1 MKKTICII
9 AALLVIG
16 ANLFAIGFGYHI
28 IEAKAEMEFASGIFP
43 IALNYQFN
51 FPMPDFIPGSSTL
64 LTFRLDNGLDFRTLK
79 QNPYD
84 GSFYS
89 EVDPSLDLDY
99 MTVYDEFNL
108 IFEQGVWNNHII
120 AGISLGG
127 RFENAY
133 EAIGFMIDDNDQ
145 GLFWDGDKE
154 RFPGASFIGA
164 PELGG
169 DRSVFQT
176 HLSARLELDFMDDQ
190 VVRRD
195 GARLE
200 SYFKITGPW
209 MPLNDGSADYIL
221 SRNTLNISKTLF
233 SVRRESG
240 KSWMSF
246 VFDNDTTYRY
256 IIGDKIPQYLQGGDV
271 WDEVTAPAT
280 THVITNRSAI
290 TWYGP
295 QITDDTYPAVSLF
308 YSIGLSMGQALNSTS
323 DKDYS
328 ELVAVYGIETEI
340 MILDIAKLY
349 WQWGFVTNPV
359 FNEECRAISRIGFTF
374 GV

>member
-1 MKKTICII
+1 
-9 AALLVIG
+9 
-16 ANLFAIGFGYHI
+16 
-28 IEAKAEMEFASGIFP
+28 
-43 IALNYQFN
+43 
-51 FPMPDFIPGSSTL
+51 
-64 LTFRLDNGLDFRTLK
+64 
-79 QNPYD
+79 
-84 GSFYS
+84 
-89 EVDPSLDLDY
+89 
-99 MTVYDEFNL
+99 
-108 IFEQGVWNNHII
+108 
-120 AGISLGG
+120 
-127 RFENAY
+127 
-133 EAIGFMIDDNDQ
+133 MIDDNDQ
-145 GLFWDGDKE
+145 GLFWDGDNE

-195 GARLE
+195 GARIE

-280 THVITNRSAI
+280 THALFHTMADMASIQGRYLT
-290 TWYGP
+290 TK
-295 QITDDTYPAVSLF
+295 VSLVSSDFDWNAPRF
-308 YSIGLSMGQALNSTS
+308 YLNDHNEAVPYAKTGLREE
-323 DKDYS
+323 DFEVFDR
-328 ELVAVYGIETEI
+328 YGV
-340 MILDIAKLY
+340 K
-349 WQWGFVTNPV
+349 P
-359 FNEECRAISRIGFTF
+359 
-374 GV
+374 